1 MPARRPRPSVHN
13 CARLR
18 ARARSPR
25 VASRRS
31 VGRSDCPLTPG
42 EGGQQVFHARVVVTI
57 IAWVGRRR
65 CRRRR
70 RPLSSV
76 PLSVAKGERRLS
88 QSSP

>member
-1 MPARRPRPSVHN
+1 MPARSSASVRPPLRPPSRPRPL
-13 CARLR
+13 A
-18 ARARSPR
+18 AGR
-25 VASRRS
+25 VAS

-57 IAWVGRRR
+57 VAWVGRRR